1 MKFNTSISKIVP
13 GDHIIRGQ
21 ALSALI
27 AESSFAESIYLLLKG
42 GKPSATQAV
51 IFQAALV
58 SVIDHGMGTASSMAA
73 RFVASGGNSVNASVA
88 AGVIALGDYHGGAIE
103 KAMKQFAGIVSAKEF
118 VAKALQE
125 KTTMYGFGHK
135 IYKDADPRVG
145 QLLQVCARESFTSP
159 FIDLALAVETEIA
172 SQKGKKIPLNIDGLI
187 AGILLELG
195 FTPKQGKVF
204 FIIARTPGLVA
215 QVLEELQTEEPVRRI
230 DEEEITYTG
239 SLPNRSNP

>member
-88 AGVIALGDYHGGAIE
+88 
-103 KAMKQFAGIVSAKEF
+103 AGIVSAKEF

-195 FTPKQGKVF
+195 FTPKQGKGF

-215 QVLEELQTEEPVRRI
+215 QVLEELQTEDPVRRI

-239 SLPNRSNP
+239 SLPNRSNT